1 MRFSSVDR
9 STVTTMQFSP
19 QFDPGTFTPP
29 VLGNA
34 LGDGELDPSG
44 PCVGPPSAE
53 ESATQPSAKDRAP
66 VPAGSKRDA
75 APALTSPKPTPAAL
89 VESEGLSEFEARP
102 GDQFSLSEARS
113 IVGQNFRP
121 QAWIYW
127 TDLLVSWSIGMLAF
141 KLVLGG
147 ENLPLAWQ
155 PYLTVP
161 MRGVMFLISCLLIY
175 RCGLFIHELAHL
187 PEGQFRL
194 FRRAW
199 NTMCGVPFLI
209 PSFVYL
215 THVDHHRRKHYG
227 TDADG
232 EYLPLSSKSP
242 WHIVFYLAQ
251 SFVIPILAV
260 LRFGVLTP
268 LTWFNTPLR
277 DWVHRHASSMII
289 DPTYL
294 RPLPT
299 AKALRLIRWQEFC
312 TFVFIVVFGGL
323 IAWGAFGDGPTSPW
337 TLLQAYCTGVFII
350 TMNAIRTL
358 GAHRWVNKDDSQMS
372 FVEQMLDSVTYPTGW
387 TATIWAPLG
396 LRYHALHHIFPS
408 MPYHALG
415 EAHRRLMA
423 GLPADSPYRRTMAP
437 SLWGELARL
446 WHRAAASQRG

>member
-1 MRFSSVDR
+1 MQSSNH
-9 STVTTMQFSP
+9 
-19 QFDPGTFTPP
+19 FDSGTFSTPTFGAEGGAAEP
-29 VLGNA
+29 
-34 LGDGELDPSG
+34 
-44 PCVGPPSAE
+44 PCVGPPEQAE
-53 ESATQPSAKDRAP
+53 SEAPAVRRAAKP
-66 VPAGSKRDA
+66 VTKSTNELAADPDA
-75 APALTSPKPTPAAL
+75 AAGVTQLEEYA
-89 VESEGLSEFEARP
+89 ARP
-102 GDQFSLSEARS
+102 GEKFSLAQARS

-161 MRGVMFLISCLLIY
+161 MRGVMFLVSCVFIY

-187 PEGQFRL
+187 PEGKFGL

-199 NTMCGVPFLI
+199 NITCGVPFLI

-232 EYLPLSSKSP
+232 EYLPLSNKSP

-260 LRFGVLTP
+260 VRFGILTP
-268 LTWFNTPLR
+268 MTWFNTPLR

-289 DPTYL
+289 DPMYL

-299 AKALRLIRWQEFC
+299 AKALRFIRWQEFC
-312 TFVFIVVFGGL
+312 TFVFIVVFGGIIL
-323 IAWGAFGDGPTSPW
+323 WGALGDGPTNPW

-350 TMNAIRTL
+350 TVNAVRTL
-358 GAHRWVNKDDSQMS
+358 GAHRWVNKDDSQMT

-387 TATIWAPLG
+387 TAVLWAPLG

-408 MPYHALG
+408 MPYHSLG
-415 EAHRRLMA
+415 TAHKRLME
-423 GLPADSPYRRTMAP
+423 GLPADSPYRRTIAP
-437 SLWGELARL
+437 SLLGELGRL
-446 WHRAAASQRG
+446 WRRAAASQRG